1 MARGTSYR
9 SSHDVVCSLYA
20 MTEKEIKMLGFEK
33 NYVSKEESG
42 SNAYHYYTLDI
53 ANGLS
58 FISSSSDEGDKW
70 SIRFFNTEPEIV
82 IDDFANAQK
91 LINEICRYKT

>member
-53 ANGLS
+53 VNGLS